1 VSSQPDDGTHT
12 QQQANVRVSLALS
25 DWHRAGHVVY
35 DLERAGDHPIRPSDI
50 IRTAEGD
57 TK

>member
-1 VSSQPDDGTHT
+1 MSIQPNLEALNAARITDGLNRM
-12 QQQANVRVSLALS
+12 Q
-25 DWHRAGHVVY
+25 RAGQLIY
-35 DLERAGDHPIRPSDI
+35 RLEAAGDHPIRPSDI